1 MTLIAL
7 QSHARGRAAE
17 FGAKFARFWRVVYA
31 VMLQDMRTRFQGGGY
46 LGFLISIGWPLSH
59 LVFLVV
65 LRAVAT
71 VIAPVGDSPAIFYGT
86 GVLPYILCFYPGRM
100 MTILIFQN
108 RAMLGLPE
116 ITPMNLIIARAL
128 LEILIALIVTL
139 IFFCGAALYGIDFM
153 PNDPILA
160 AQAVA
165 VAIYLGIGIGV
176 FNVVFGTLIG
186 QFYQVVYILVMV
198 GLLTTSG
205 AYFPLVYA
213 PDRIKRWLE
222 WNPLYQVV
230 NWLRSA
236 YYMDNTMIEVDR
248 LYLIGAA
255 SIFLLLGLLGERL
268 LRGKLLTL

>member
-1 MTLIAL
+1 MINI
-7 QSHARGRAAE
+7 
-17 FGAKFARFWRVVYA
+17 
-31 VMLQDMRTRFQGGGY
+31 VM
-46 LGFLISIGWPLSH
+46 I
-59 LVFLVV
+59 
-65 LRAVAT
+65 
-71 VIAPVGDSPAIFYGT
+71 
-86 GVLPYILCFYPGRM
+86 
-100 MTILIFQN
+100 QN

-116 ITPMNLIIARAL
+116 ITPMNFIIARAL

-139 IFFCGAALYGIDFM
+139 IFFCGAALYGIDFV
-153 PNDPILA
+153 PNDPVIA
-160 AQAVA
+160 AEAIA

-176 FNVVFGTLIG
+176 FNVVFGTLTG
-186 QFYQVVYILVMV
+186 QFYQVIYIFTMV
-198 GLLTTSG
+198 GLLTASG
-205 AYFPLVYA
+205 AYIPLIYA

-248 LYLIGAA
+248 LYLIGVA

>member
-7 QSHARGRAAE
+7 QSHALGHVAD
-17 FGAKFARFWRVVYA
+17 FGAKFGRFWRVVYA
-31 VMLQDMRTRFQGGGY
+31 VMLQDMRTRFAGGGY
-46 LGFLISIGWPLSH
+46 LGFLVAVGWPLAH

-65 LRAVAT
+65 LRALAT

-86 GVLPYILCFYPGRM
+86 GILPYILCFYPGRM
-100 MTILIFQN
+100 MNIVMIQN

-116 ITPMNLIIARAL
+116 ISPMNLVIARAL
-128 LEILIALIVTL
+128 LEILIALMVTL
-139 IFFCGAALYGIDFM
+139 IFFAGAALYGIDFM

-160 AQAVA
+160 AQAIA

-176 FNVVFGTLIG
+176 FNALFGTLMG

-213 PDRIKRWLE
+213 PDRIKRLLE
-222 WNPLYQVV
+222 WNPLYHVV

-236 YYMDNTMIEVDR
+236 YYMDNTMIDVDR
-248 LYLIGAA
+248 LYLIGVA
-255 SIFLLLGLLGERL
+255 SMFLLLGLLGERL
-268 LRGKLLTL
+268 LRGKLLSL